1 MRTLLSAD
9 GLIEAGFDE
18 DTWPAFVERVAE
30 TLNVG
35 PGTRVWDV
43 TCGAGSFL
51 LPLHLNGYVVGGN
64 DASSDALALARHAMP
79 EGRFAFGDPMDLD
92 PAEPWDVVV
101 ASRGLASCQTREET
115 RALLARMAAKATH
128 AIALLR
134 VDEMHGPVP
143 DRATLLQLLAEIG
156 VSAVEFEGDGRLNV
170 YARVPT
176 PGPAL

>member
-18 DTWPAFVERVAE
+18 ETWSAFVERVAE
-30 TLNVG
+30 SLNVG

-64 DASSDALALARHAMP
+64 DVSAEALALARDAMP
-79 EGRFAFGDPMDLD
+79 GVNFVAADPVDLD

-101 ASRGLASCQTREET
+101 ASRGLAGCQTRDET

-134 VDEMHGPVP
+134 VDEVHGPAL
-143 DRATLLQLLAEIG
+143 DRAGLLHLLAEIG

-170 YARVPT
+170 YARVSTSEP
-176 PGPAL
+176 LL

>member
-1 MRTLLSAD
+1 MRSLLSAD

-18 DTWPAFVERVAE
+18 ESWPAFVERVAE
-30 TLNVG
+30 TLNIG

-64 DASSDALALARHAMP
+64 DPSPDALALARDAMP
-79 EGRFAFGDPMDLD
+79 EGRFVACDAMDLD

-101 ASRGLASCQTREET
+101 ASRGLDGCQTRDET

-134 VDEMHGPVP
+134 VDEVHGTAL
-143 DRATLLQLLAEIG
+143 DRAALLHLLAEIG

-170 YARVPT
+170 YARVSST
-176 PGPAL
+176 ERLL